1 MLYQGI
7 AEVNPLLYGIF
18 FAILIVIYW
27 FITGRK
33 IKSLEFRVVILG
45 LFSTF
50 SMVILVIVWSSSDQS
65 NIIISIGAV
74 VFGVSL
80 MLFSGW
86 YTSKTIKGKTN
97 QLNNLVDNVIK
108 ASSDMSVNVANIAT
122 ELAASASEVNISA
135 EEISATT
142 QNIAFESQEMMAST
156 GNIQDVMQ
164 IIKNISDQTNLLALN
179 ASIEAGRVGEYGRGF
194 AVVAD
199 EVRKLAEESK
209 NAVMGTGGKIDKIVK
224 KIQNMSSALEGISS
238 ASEEQTASMEE
249 ITSTANKLSNLAE
262 DLKEKLEINKDR
274 SSQKTKE
281 LKNIP
286 QLRKR
291 KIKNITK
298 TLKRSKK
305 TTLS

>member
-135 EEISATT
+135 EEISETT

-209 NAVMGTGGKIDKIVK
+209 NAVMGTGGKIDIIVK

-262 DLKEKLEINKDR
+262 DLKETLEINKDE

-305 TTLS
+305 TALS

>member
-135 EEISATT
+135 EEISETT

-209 NAVMGTGGKIDKIVK
+209 NAVMGTGGKIDIIVK

-262 DLKEKLEINKDR
+262 DLKETLEINKDG

-305 TTLS
+305 TALS

>member
-209 NAVMGTGGKIDKIVK
+209 NAVMGTGGKIDIIVK

>member
-209 NAVMGTGGKIDKIVK
+209 NAVMGTGGKIDIIVK
-224 KIQNMSSALEGISS
+224 KIQNMSSALEGISA

-262 DLKEKLEINKDR
+262 DLKETLEINKDG

-305 TTLS
+305 TALS

>member
-1 MLYQGI
+1 
-7 AEVNPLLYGIF
+7 
-18 FAILIVIYW
+18 
-27 FITGRK
+27 
-33 IKSLEFRVVILG
+33 
-45 LFSTF
+45 
-50 SMVILVIVWSSSDQS
+50 
-65 NIIISIGAV
+65 
-74 VFGVSL
+74 
-80 MLFSGW
+80 
-86 YTSKTIKGKTN
+86 
-97 QLNNLVDNVIK
+97 
-108 ASSDMSVNVANIAT
+108 
-122 ELAASASEVNISA
+122 SE
-135 EEISATT
+135 TT

-209 NAVMGTGGKIDKIVK
+209 NAVMGTGGKIDIIVK
-224 KIQNMSSALEGISS
+224 KIQNMSSALEGISA

-262 DLKEKLEINKDR
+262 DLKETLEINKDG

-305 TTLS
+305 TALS